1 MKNELKKRILSS
13 IIIIPISIFFI
24 TQESILFLFFLGL
37 LFLIT
42 SYEWININKKN
53 NLIKFL
59 GIVCLLLS
67 FNSAYYFRKSFGI
80 DFFIFTILICVFADI
95 GGYTFGKIFGGPKLI
110 KKISPKKTYTGMIGS
125 FLLPLIIGLIFINY
139 FLEEKIIFSSYK
151 LFAYILLISLV
162 NQIGDLIISYFKR
175 KAKIKDTG
183 KILPGHGGLLDRLD
197 GLTFVF
203 LSLYPIRYI
212 QI

>member
-1 MKNELKKRILSS
+1 MKNELKKRIFSS

-24 TQESILFLFFLGL
+24 NQESILFLFFLGL

-42 SYEWININKKN
+42 SHEWININKKN

-67 FNSAYYFRKSFGI
+67 FNSAYYFRKSLGI
-80 DFFIFTILICVFADI
+80 DFFMFTILICIFVDI

-125 FLLPLIIGLIFINY
+125 FLIPSIIGLIFLNY
-139 FLEEKIIFSSYK
+139 FLEEEIIFSLYK
-151 LFAYILLISLV
+151 LFAYILLISLLS
-162 NQIGDLIISYFKR
+162 QIGDLIISYFKR

-203 LSLYPIRYI
+203 LCLYPIRFI

>member
-1 MKNELKKRILSS
+1 MKNEFKKRIFSS

-24 TQESILFLFFLGL
+24 TQETMLFLFFLGL

-59 GIVCLLLS
+59 GIICLLLS
-67 FNSAYYFRKSFGI
+67 FNSAYYFRKSLGI

-125 FLLPLIIGLIFINY
+125 FLIPSIIGLIFLNY
-139 FLEEKIIFSSYK
+139 FLEEEIIFSSYK
-151 LFAYILLISLV
+151 LLAYILLISLLS
-162 NQIGDLIISYFKR
+162 QIGDLIISYFKR

-203 LSLYPIRYI
+203 LSLYPIKYI

>member
-1 MKNELKKRILSS
+1 MKNEFKKRIFSS

-24 TQESILFLFFLGL
+24 TQETMLFLFFLGL

-59 GIVCLLLS
+59 GIICLLLS
-67 FNSAYYFRKSFGI
+67 FNSAYYFRKSLGI

-125 FLLPLIIGLIFINY
+125 FLIPSIIGLIFLNY
-139 FLEEKIIFSSYK
+139 FLEEEIIFSLYK
-151 LFAYILLISLV
+151 LFAYILLISLLS
-162 NQIGDLIISYFKR
+162 QIGDLIISYFKR

-203 LSLYPIRYI
+203 LSLYPIKYI
-212 QI
+212 QL

>member
-139 FLEEKIIFSSYK
+139 FLEEKIIFSLYK

-175 KAKIKDTG
+175 KANIKDTG